1 MIHARLLARRLACV
15 PWLLAAGLVLGWSG
29 EAAANFKLS
38 VNPNSVREDAGAT
51 EITVMVEVTDD
62 TAVDADTYV
71 ILGVSGEGLNSR
83 FSIRLADPLRIPAG
97 GKKATG
103 TLTLIPINN
112 DAEEA
117 DLRIEIRG
125 TAGKTVTPA
134 TITLID
140 DDKDST
146 KIHLSA
152 DIVEINRFDDATEV
166 VVTATLDGKVLR
178 QAKTFSLIIGDH
190 PELEATPNTDEDGD
204 GDMDDDDATKDNR
217 EAQRDLDY
225 TVRLT
230 TLTIPRNSASGTAT
244 ITITPKSRLPGTI
257 RLESPDNDTRVDEIQ
272 IEDGGLTLKPVDI
285 KIKKEVAATAD
296 AITLSQE
303 VIREDAGAT
312 TIELKVSLTSV
323 LVEDE
328 TVRLVILSNG
338 ETLPSPPGGTVT
350 GTPTRD
356 VHYNLTFGAPAHHS
370 SRC

>member
-51 EITVMVEVTDD
+51 EITVTVEVTDD

-71 ILGVSGEGLNSR
+71 ILGVSDTGLNSR
-83 FSIRLADPLRIPAG
+83 FSIRLAAPLRIPAG

-103 TLTLIPINN
+103 TLTLIPIND
-112 DAEEA
+112 DAE
-117 DLRIEIRG
+117 DQNLLITISG
-125 TAGKTVTPA
+125 NAGIKEVTSA

-140 DDKDST
+140 DDKDSEN
-146 KIHLSA
+146 IHLSA

-190 PELEATPNTDEDGD
+190 PDLDATPNTDEDGD

-257 RLESPDNDTRVDEIQ
+257 RLESPDNDTQVDGIQ

-338 ETLPSPPGGTVT
+338 ETLPFWWYCDGHADARCALQSDLWCAA
-350 GTPTRD
+350 R
-356 VHYNLTFGAPAHHS
+356 HS